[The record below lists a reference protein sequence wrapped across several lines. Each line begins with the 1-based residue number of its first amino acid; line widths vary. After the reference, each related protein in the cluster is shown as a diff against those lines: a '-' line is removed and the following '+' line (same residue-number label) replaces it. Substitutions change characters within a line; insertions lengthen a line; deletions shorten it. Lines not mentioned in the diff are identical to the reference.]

1 MLTVY
6 ITLKSGK
13 TEINAA
19 QDVKFDVASGVI
31 LLNYGRTEERIISA
45 SLVRYIEVESK

>member
-19 QDVKFDVASGVI
+19 TDVKFDVSSGVV
-31 LLNYGRTEERIISA
+31 LLNYGKTDERVISA
-45 SLVRYIEVESK
+45 SLVRYIEVETR